1 MAKIGMKKTKG
12 SPTPTAN
19 QTKNKAGGVV
29 FNIQDPA
36 ERLIFT
42 IGHLANEPKF
52 YKDDGSFLDP
62 TGAGLDSEALGV
74 VTATQEILDGPTPE
88 DAFVIASWARD
99 KENGLKLRTTPLL
112 SFVTAAEDARPGT
125 FQANKV
131 RRWGKLLQAY
141 APKILP
147 RADEPKLAFAAWSAM
162 YGNSGKIKGRRDR
175 AIPNGLKKAIRRM
188 LLNTSEQL
196 LAKWAGE
203 GRPSLSDVVRLCCPD
218 LVKVP
223 KIMYFVN
230 RDAWLAGGA
239 YTTPKGKSYPKRFDP
254 KVETPVLWA
263 RYQLGQR
270 KTWDD
275 ETKALLKQAPV
286 EWEFALSQFG
296 HDPKCSEEIWATQF
310 KNMPFM
316 AMVKNLR
323 NLVENNVNLDGVL
336 ARLRTENEVKKSG
349 LLPFNFL
356 SAGRIFG
363 MKIGSDHSPMNMTGA
378 DGHLI
383 RVVNT
388 NEVTKNKVIDALGD
402 ALDLSI
408 KNLPELPG
416 TTAVLVDVSGSM
428 NQPLSKSS
436 MNNLMTAA
444 AVLAACFIKRAENAI
459 LITFDD
465 HAKIQNIRRG
475 DTVLTITEKML
486 GRYGGGTYGARAVEE
501 IGNNKVDRIIVLSD
515 MQMYEDRSDQ
525 SFDQAVQQY
534 ERKHNTKVWVHSVNL
549 SGSPGKPSNK
559 KDRVGLYSGFS
570 EQLLTLIASIENGK
584 TIEEAKVDLTPDD
597 NEPVVKVETKKAK
610 LPTIEELRQRYSM
623 KILG

>member
-1 MAKIGMKKTKG
+1 MARIGVNKTKG
-12 SPTPTAN
+12 NPLPD

-29 FNIQDPA
+29 FNITDSS
-36 ERLIFT
+36 ERLIHV
-42 IGHLANEPKF
+42 IGHLANEPK
-52 YKDDGSFLDP
+52 YYEDDKSFTDP

-74 VTATQEILDGPTPE
+74 VTATQEILNGKNPE

-125 FQANKV
+125 FQANQP

-147 RADEPKLAFAAWSAM
+147 RADEPKLAFAAWSAL
-162 YGNSGKIKGRRDR
+162 YGNTGKIKGRRDR
-175 AIPNGLKKAIRRM
+175 PIPIGLKKAIRRM
-188 LLNTSEQL
+188 LAGTSEQL

-218 LVKVP
+218 LVRLP

-254 KVETPVLWA
+254 KEATPVLWA

-275 ETKALLKQAPV
+275 ETKTLLKQAHV

-323 NLVENNVNLDGVL
+323 NLVENGVNIDGIL

-363 MKIGSDHSPMNMTGA
+363 LKIGNDSSALNMMGP
-378 DGHLI
+378 DGRLI
-383 RVVNT
+383 RKANVDQVT
-388 NEVTKNKVIDALGD
+388 NNKILDALGD

-416 TTAVLVDVSGSM
+416 TTAILVDVSGSM
-428 NQPLSKSS
+428 CTPLSKSS
-436 MNNLMTAA
+436 VNNVMVAA
-444 AVLAACFIKRAENAI
+444 AILAACFTKRAENAI

-465 HAKIQNIRRG
+465 TARVQDIRKG
-475 DTVLTITEKML
+475 DTVLTIAEKML
-486 GRYGGGTYGARAVEE
+486 GKYGGGTYGARAVEA

-515 MQMYEDRSDQ
+515 MQMYEDRYGN
-525 SFDQAVQQY
+525 SFDQAIKSY
-534 ERKHNTKVWVHSVNL
+534 ENKHKTSVWVHSVNL
-549 SGSPGKPSNK
+549 AGAPEKPTSK
-559 KDRVGLYSGFS
+559 RAKVGLYSGFS
-570 EQLLTLIASIENGK
+570 EQLLTLISSIESGK
-584 TIEEAKVDLTPDD
+584 QVQEETIDLTPDD
-597 NEPVVKVETKKAK
+597 VPIVKTETKTVQ
-610 LPTIEELRQRYSM
+610 LPTIEKLREMYSL
-623 KILG
+623 KVLG